1 MNGTA
6 QECHEHPC
14 PGSDPHD
21 GGKTDEQPKGGGGGE
36 NETGRHPLRKNN
48 CNVIIMHVTASETD
62 ENLHVR
68 NLAS

>member
-1 MNGTA
+1 MNIHA
-6 QECHEHPC
+6 QVVTHMM
-14 PGSDPHD
+14 GAKLTSSLR
-21 GGKTDEQPKGGGGGE
+21 GAGGG